1 MTYSLPQIYEEFS
14 HTINNADQQKDL
26 KWWSN
31 NHGINMAMNWPSFVV
46 SFLFLLK
53 PSVAANGRT
62 SYLLTGIYGGVPW
75 HCQGQQIKR
84 GTAGSTHHA
93 HQPAT
98 CGRGCARKP
107 VDYPVVNIRLSQL
120 FSRNTPRQT
129 AWRRTPAPWAVSA
142 AERVWR
148 AK

>member
-62 SYLLTGIYGGVPW
+62 SYLLTGIYGGVP
-75 HCQGQQIKR
+75 
-84 GTAGSTHHA
+84 
-93 HQPAT
+93 
-98 CGRGCARKP
+98 
-107 VDYPVVNIRLSQL
+107 
-120 FSRNTPRQT
+120 
-129 AWRRTPAPWAVSA
+129 
-142 AERVWR
+142 
-148 AK
+148 